1 MVLRPPAILT
11 VLACLGLTTW
21 PSLQPTE
28 RWYLMSRH
36 GDCVEVDTLKRK
48 VPDLGGINDPHSFA
62 GLMRQKGFKVTS
74 IPTSVPAGQ
83 AHQVSVPEKDLS
95 LMFVTS
101 GVCRGSGV
109 R

>member
-1 MVLRPPAILT
+1 M
-11 VLACLGLTTW
+11 
-21 PSLQPTE
+21 
-28 RWYLMSRH
+28 
-36 GDCVEVDTLKRK
+36 EVDTLKRK

-101 GVCRGSGV
+101 EVCRGSGV